1 MKRKGKKKPRQQG
14 QQGQQTLKH
23 VKTRTSGTIQNARNR
38 AD

>member
-1 MKRKGKKKPRQQG
+1 MNEKKRKKNPR

>member
-1 MKRKGKKKPRQQG
+1 MKRRGKKKPR

>member
-1 MKRKGKKKPRQQG
+1 MKRKENKKPQ